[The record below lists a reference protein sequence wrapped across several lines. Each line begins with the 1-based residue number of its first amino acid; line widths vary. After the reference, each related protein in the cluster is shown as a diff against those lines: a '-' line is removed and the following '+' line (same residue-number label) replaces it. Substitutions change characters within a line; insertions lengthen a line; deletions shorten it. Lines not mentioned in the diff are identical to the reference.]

1 MAKARIALLTALLA
15 ALGFGALPFLA
26 GCGGHGKNDIDRL
39 AWLSGCWEGKS
50 DGAVVQEQW
59 SKPAGGTLL
68 GTGRRIAGGKTVFHE
83 YMHIGETNSGLLFVA
98 HPGGGEGTP
107 FRLQKAGKNKA
118 LDMTFKDVEVSDG
131 RLAIEFTY
139 EVELPWY
146 LRREG
151 PGLLIGMGNVASDE
165 EDPQVDWSF
174 LDEVIEHSI
183 HRAPALAEAGVKT
196 AWAGLRP
203 VTPDDNPI
211 LGPAQH
217 LEGFW
222 NDCGWG
228 GHGIMHAPAGGLI
241 LAEWIVDG
249 RASTIDARGFTAG
262 RFAQAG
268 GGGPVP

>member
-26 GCGGHGKNDIDRL
+26 GCSGHGKNDIDRL

-118 LDMTFKDVEVSDG
+118 VFINNAHEFPRVITYQRKGNSLLV
-131 RLAIEFTY
+131 LAEGT
-139 EVELPWY
+139 
-146 LRREG
+146 REG
-151 PGLLIGMGNVASDE
+151 RETADKVKLK
-165 EDPQVDWSF
+165 
-174 LDEVIEHSI
+174 
-183 HRAPALAEAGVKT
+183 RAAC
-196 AWAGLRP
+196 
-203 VTPDDNPI
+203 D
-211 LGPAQH
+211 
-217 LEGFW
+217 
-222 NDCGWG
+222 
-228 GHGIMHAPAGGLI
+228 
-241 LAEWIVDG
+241 
-249 RASTIDARGFTAG
+249 
-262 RFAQAG
+262 
-268 GGGPVP
+268 